1 MERIPL
7 DKATPQTVLE
17 VRGAFVA
24 ILPDEARVYSRAEWC
39 AAPIWADLGLVP
51 PADGVV
57 AVERVILDDE

>member
-17 VRGAFVA
+17 VRDAFVA
-24 ILPDEARVYSRAEWC
+24 ILPDEARVYSTAEWC
-39 AAPIWADLGLVP
+39 AAPTWTDLGLVP
-51 PADGVV
+51 PADGVI